1 MACRIHR
8 AKLALDPADSVNRG
22 FDEREA
28 LVNQRPRRPNR
39 FCIMSE
45 KPPASHEKLSHWDRP
60 RPPHDWRW
68 VVGGIGR
75 VLITLGLLMFAFVA
89 YQLWGTGIQTAQA
102 QHTLSREFDQALGTS
117 PQTTTTVAPS
127 TTDSPTTE
135 APVATDPTTPTTTTA
150 AAPAKPIPQAEEAV
164 ARLEIPRMGLNRIV
178 VEGATAEA
186 LTKGPGHFPE
196 TPLPGQLGNAA
207 IAGHRTTHL
216 HPFFDIDKL
225 QPGDQIFV
233 TTFNGRYVYQVTG
246 TEIVDPADYAA
257 VIPTTD
263 VTKATLTLVSCT
275 PRYSATNRIVVHA
288 DLVPALSDALTD
300 AAAVVPSLDPASS
313 NATLP
318 NEGTVGVVDTVAP
331 TATTTPA
338 ITTPANTSPAGG
350 VIPTDTVP
358 GSTVTPATAAQSSR
372 PAGATTDAFVDGW
385 FSDTSAIAPAIL
397 WGLALAGVAA
407 GIYLLSRAVRRYWI
421 GVLVGFVPFLVV
433 LYFFYENVNR
443 LLPPNL

>member
-1 MACRIHR
+1 
-8 AKLALDPADSVNRG
+8 
-22 FDEREA
+22 
-28 LVNQRPRRPNR
+28 
-39 FCIMSE
+39 MSE
-45 KPPASHEKLSHWDRP
+45 KPPASHEKVSHWDRP
-60 RPPHDWRW
+60 KPPHDWRW

-75 VLITLGLLMFAFVA
+75 FLITLGLLMFAFVA

-102 QHTLSREFDQALGTS
+102 QRSLSREFDQAL
-117 PQTTTTVAPS
+117 TTTQP
-127 TTDSPTTE
+127 PTTTL
-135 APVATDPTTPTTTTA
+135 APLATDTPITEVTVPVDPATPTTTTA
-150 AAPAKPIPQAEEAV
+150 PVLARAKPIPEEQKAI

-178 VEGATAEA
+178 VEGATADA

-246 TEIVDPADYAA
+246 TEVVDPGDYAD

-275 PRYSATNRIVVHA
+275 PRYSATNRIVVRA
-288 DLVPALSDALTD
+288 DLVPDLSDVLTE
-300 AAAVVPSLDPASS
+300 AAPVVPFLDPANSS
-313 NATLP
+313 DTLP
-318 NEGTVGVVDTVAP
+318 DEGSVTVVDTVAP
-331 TATTTPA
+331 SGTASPAPATTTPVD
-338 ITTPANTSPAGG
+338 TTPGG
-350 VIPTDTVP
+350 VVVPDTVP
-358 GSTVTPATAAQSSR
+358 GSSPVGDTVPATSSR
-372 PAGATTDAFVDGW
+372 PSTATTDAFVDGW
-385 FSDTSAIAPAIL
+385 FSDTSAIVPAIL
-397 WGLALAGVAA
+397 WGLALAAVAA
-407 GIYLLSRAVRRYWI
+407 GIYLLSRKVRRYWI
-421 GVLVGFVPFLVV
+421 GVLAGFVPFVVV

>member
-1 MACRIHR
+1 
-8 AKLALDPADSVNRG
+8 
-22 FDEREA
+22 
-28 LVNQRPRRPNR
+28 
-39 FCIMSE
+39 MSE
-45 KPPASHEKLSHWDRP
+45 KPPASHEKVSHWDRP
-60 RPPHDWRW
+60 KPPHDWRW

-75 VLITLGLLMFAFVA
+75 ILITLGLMMFAFVA

-102 QHTLSREFDQALGTS
+102 QRTLSREFDQALGTS
-117 PQTTTTVAPS
+117 PPTTTTVATS
-127 TTDSPTTE
+127 TIVTPTTE
-135 APVATDPTTPTTTTA
+135 ATVATDPATPTTTTA
-150 AAPAKPIPQAEEAV
+150 AAPAKAIPQAGEAV

-246 TEIVDPADYAA
+246 TEIVDPADYAD

-275 PRYSATNRIVVHA
+275 PRYSATNRIVVRA
-288 DLVPALSDALTD
+288 DLVPALSDALTE
-300 AAAVVPSLDPASS
+300 AAAYAPLPDPASS

-318 NEGTVGVVDTVAP
+318 NEGTVGVAT
-331 TATTTPA
+331 TATTAPA
-338 ITTPANTSPAGG
+338 ITTPANTAPAGG
-350 VIPTDTVP
+350 VTPTDAVP
-358 GSTVTPATAAQSSR
+358 ASTVTDNTVAAQSTR
-372 PAGATTDAFVDGW
+372 PTAATTDAFVDGW
-385 FSDTSAIAPAIL
+385 FSDTSAIAPTTL

-407 GIYLLSRAVRRYWI
+407 GIYLLSRAVRRYWV
-421 GVLVGFVPFLVV
+421 GVLVGFVPFFVV
-433 LYFFYENVNR
+433 LYFFYENINR